1 MVTVVFVRNP
11 FNPYQSRT
19 IEKCE
24 AGRSLKE
31 YVEPYKNKVPQQ
43 ELTVQLNG
51 NVMQALDGLVPENAF
66 IVIMPHVG
74 KGGGK
79 NPLQLIASIAL
90 SVVAMGVG
98 SVLAGGAFFG
108 SAAVGV
114 GSWGLASYL
123 GAAATMFLGGS
134 LVSKLGP
141 KISVGKY
148 NYTESDP
155 TYGWDGVTT
164 MEGQGNA
171 IAVTYG
177 TVKSGGQSIAKYVSN
192 DSNDQVLNW
201 LVCAGEGVLEIEDV
215 KLNDNPIEN
224 YKDVSVEIRTGTN
237 NQEIISN
244 FNDTIE
250 TKQLGYEILNDEWR
264 LDEVQGNSAE
274 GLMIDIEFSQG
285 LYHANDDGS
294 LGTAWVDIAAQYRL
308 KVEGQGDEDNWLWL
322 VSTSPYA
329 KPNQVN
335 ASLID
340 TDAALGAWT
349 VKVGRYDTSGGDDDP
364 DLQWQVRIWAPGEKT
379 SGLAGFI
386 KARVASIEGSGS
398 VNCGP
403 FHFPDKALLRNLGS
417 GTQISITVANDSR
430 ISGAQSTA
438 VRRQFR
444 CDNIPAGEY
453 QVRVKAAARSAS
465 TASSRD
471 GVKCWWTGLS
481 AIIYDDFI
489 YPNKALIGLKALASN
504 QLSGSTPTL
513 SFIKTRDTVLVYN
526 PHLPG
531 YEEKPATNPAWAAY
545 DFTHFARLLDD
556 PRDGTQKIVV
566 GGAPAELIM
575 YDRFAEWAAY
585 CDEMDLHIN
594 IEIATTGEYWNKV
607 NTDIAPVGRGK
618 VLQFGTRFGCIW
630 DHVQEP
636 VQMFTMGNIISGS
649 FTETYLAVKDRADS
663 VELTFNNKDKD
674 YSRDT
679 IVAYGPTYDTAD
691 IVNNPTQI
699 SLDGITDYKQ
709 AYREAKYQLMCNA
722 LLKRSVSFDA
732 DIDAIGCMVGDVI
745 LVAHDVPRW
754 SYSGRI
760 YEVNGLYAVTVPA
773 DPDGN
778 AWDEDYSFQYRS
790 INDVIHTVDVTGV
803 EISGDMLIISVV
815 GFDSTDPPRADDIFA
830 LGPKNATSKP
840 FVVQSITRK
849 TDFTRTINA
858 LEYNGAVFEENYD
871 IPMPDYSMSE
881 ETDVQNVINLE
892 ANQIAYKDRQGTLRC
907 KMFVSWA
914 LPQGATADYF
924 SVSIS
929 DDYGQTW
936 ELKATAYGF
945 ECSFETQPFTAYMV
959 RVVTVY
965 QMRQSSGVIIGPIA
979 EGVDVLP
986 PDVTVLNTEV
996 VSEGTA
1002 ETRRFWWRFTYPD
1015 PDDIA
1020 GFKIKYTQGNS
1031 LNWSA
1036 AYELHSGYVTQQPFE
1051 TKALRQGVHTV
1062 MIKAV
1067 DNAGQ
1072 ESEHIAYTIL
1082 DLGDPLEDNVLYKND
1097 FTANSWEHAVTNG
1110 EQYYTD
1116 NYIHAPQNSYFW
1128 ATPETSVWVQN
1139 DWAMWYERYG
1149 SFYMYVQFKALA
1161 SGAFWLRYEIDG
1173 PAMVEYRVTG
1183 TEPMWN
1189 GDADTPM
1196 WGAPDY
1202 AMWPDEANL
1211 FKPYTCK
1218 VNVKAGDVIQVRFT
1232 APENMADETL
1242 LKSLMAI
1249 IDVPDREEHFENITV
1264 PAEGMN
1270 LPIKTPYY
1278 YTTAVR
1284 IDAIQDYTGETGISR
1299 AAILSRNPCRIQI
1312 LDINGNA
1319 VEATVDVTWQGFIN
1333 EVIEDAY

>member
-19 IEKCE
+19 IEKCA
-24 AGRSLKE
+24 AGRSLKD
-31 YVEPYKNKVPQQ
+31 YVEPYKNKVPKQ

-51 NVMQALDGLVPENAF
+51 NVMQTLDGLVPENAF
-66 IVIMPHVG
+66 VVIMPHVG

-90 SVVAMGVG
+90 SVVAWGVG
-98 SVLAGGAFFG
+98 GLAAGGA
-108 SAAVGV
+108 
-114 GSWGLASYL
+114 WGAW
-123 GAAATMFLGGS
+123 GAAASSVATMWGYAAAAAVMFLGGS

-148 NYTESDP
+148 NATESDP

-171 IAVTYG
+171 IAITYG

-192 DSNDQVLNW
+192 DSNDQILNW
-201 LVCAGEGVLEIEDV
+201 LICAGEGVLEIEDI

-250 TKQLGYEILNDEWR
+250 TKQLGYEILDDEWR
-264 LDEVQGNSAE
+264 LDEVTGNSAE
-274 GLMIDIEFSQG
+274 GLIIDVEFSQG

-294 LGTAWVDIAAQYRL
+294 LGTAWVTIAAEYRL
-308 KVEGQGDEDNWLWL
+308 KVEGQGDDNGWNIL
-322 VSTSPYA
+322 VSGTPYA
-329 KPNQVN
+329 KTNKVN
-335 ASLID
+335 ATLTD
-340 TDAALGAWT
+340 TNATLGAWT
-349 VKVGRYDTSGGDDDP
+349 VRVGRYDINDEDDNYP
-364 DLQWQVRIWAPGEKT
+364 DYQWQVRIWAPGQKT
-379 SGLAGFI
+379 TGLQGLMGV
-386 KARVASIEGSGS
+386 KAASIEGTGA

-403 FHFPDKALLRNLGS
+403 FHFPDRAVLRNLGS
-417 GTQISITVANDSR
+417 GTQISIEVVNDSR
-430 ISGAQSTA
+430 ISAAQTTA

-444 CDNIPAGEY
+444 FDNIPAGEY
-453 QVRVKAAARSAS
+453 QVRVKASGRSAS
-465 TASSRD
+465 TTSTRD

-481 AIIYDDFI
+481 AVIYDDFI
-489 YPNKALIGLKALASN
+489 YPNKALVGLKAMASN

-513 SFIKTRDTVLVYN
+513 SFIKTRSTVLVYN

-545 DFTHFARLLDD
+545 DFTHLARLLDD

-575 YDRFAEWAAY
+575 YDRFAEWAVY

-594 IEIATTGEYWNKV
+594 IEIATTGEYWQKV
-607 NTDIAPVGRGK
+607 NSDIAPVGRGQ
-618 VLQFGTRFGCIW
+618 VLQFGTKFGCIW

-636 VQMFTMGNIISGS
+636 VQMFTMGNIVSGS
-649 FTETYLAVKDRADS
+649 FTEKYLSLKDRADC

-674 YSRDT
+674 YTRDT

-699 SLDGITDYKQ
+699 SMDGITDYKQ

-722 LLKRSVSFDA
+722 LLTRSVTFKA

-760 YEVNGLYAVTVPA
+760 YEVNGLYAVTVPI

-778 AWDEDYSFQYRS
+778 AWDEDYTFQYRS
-790 INDVIHTVDVTGV
+790 INDRIHTVDVTA
-803 EISGDMLIISVV
+803 ITQSGDMLQIEVI
-815 GFDSTDPPRADDIFA
+815 GFDPEDPPQKNDIFA

-840 FVVQSITRK
+840 FVVTSITRSG
-849 TDFTRTINA
+849 DFQRQIEA
-858 LEYNGAVFEENYD
+858 LEYNAAVFEENYD

-892 ANQIAYKDRQGTLRC
+892 ANQVAYKDKQGTLRC

-914 LPQGATADYF
+914 LPQGALADYF
-924 SVSIS
+924 SVHIS
-929 DDYGQTW
+929 DDYGRTW
-936 ELKATAYGF
+936 QLMASPTGF

-959 RVVTVY
+959 RVITVY

-986 PDVTVLNTEV
+986 PDVTVINAEV
-996 VSEGTA
+996 VGEGAA
-1002 ETRRFWWRFTYPD
+1002 ETRRFYWKFEYPD

-1020 GFKIKYTQGNS
+1020 GFKIKYLQGNS
-1031 LNWSA
+1031 LNWNV

-1072 ESEHIAYTIL
+1072 ESEHIAYTVL
-1082 DLGDPLEDNVLYKND
+1082 NLGDPLEDNVLYKND
-1097 FTANSWEHAVTNG
+1097 FTANEWEHAVTNG
-1110 EQYYTD
+1110 MQFQGD

-1128 ATPETSVWVQN
+1128 SSANSSIWVQP
-1139 DWAMWYERYG
+1139 DYAFWYERY
-1149 SFYMYVQFKALA
+1149 STFYLNVQFKALA
-1161 SGAFWLRYEIDG
+1161 SGQFWLRYDIEG
-1173 PAMVEYRVTG
+1173 PAMVEYRITG
-1183 TEPMWN
+1183 TQPFWDGTPETVFW
-1189 GDADTPM
+1189 DAAN
-1196 WGAPDY
+1196 W

-1218 VNVKAGDVIQVRFT
+1218 VNVKAGDIIQVRFQ
-1232 APENMADETL
+1232 APDNVEEETL

-1264 PAEGMN
+1264 PAAGLE
-1270 LPIKTPYY
+1270 LPVVTPNY

-1284 IDAIQDYTGETGISR
+1284 IDAIQDTTAEAGISR
-1299 AAILSRNPCRIQI
+1299 AAVISRNPCRIKI

-1319 VEATVDVTWQGFIN
+1319 VQATVDVTWQGFIK
-1333 EVIEDAY
+1333 EVI

>member
-11 FNPYQSRT
+11 FDPYQSRSV
-19 IEKCE
+19 EHAEDGK
-24 AGRSLKE
+24 SLTE
-31 YVEPYKNKVPQQ
+31 YVQPYRDKVPFN
-43 ELTVQLNG
+43 ELTVQVNG
-51 NVMQALDGLVPENAF
+51 KIAVEFDGIVPKNAF
-66 IVIMPHVG
+66 IVVMVTVG
-74 KGGGK
+74 KSGGK

-108 SAAVGV
+108 AGAVGI
-114 GSWGLASYL
+114 GAWGLPSFL

-148 NYTESDP
+148 NTTESDP
-155 TYGWDGVTT
+155 TYSWDGVTT

-171 IAVTYG
+171 IALTYG

-192 DSNDQVLNW
+192 NENDQVLNW
-201 LVCAGEGVLEIEDV
+201 LVCAGEGPLEIEDIR
-215 KLNDNPIEN
+215 LNDNPIEN
-224 YKDVSVEIRTGTN
+224 YKDVSVEIRPGTN

-250 TKQLGYEILNDEWR
+250 TKQLGYEILDDEWR
-264 LDEVQGNSAE
+264 LDEVAGNSAE
-274 GLMIDIEFSQG
+274 GLIIDIEFSQG

-340 TDAALGAWT
+340 TDATLGAWSI
-349 VKVGRYDTSGGDDDP
+349 KVGRYDTSSGGDDNP
-364 DLQWQVRIWAPGEKT
+364 DYKWQVLVFESGQKT
-379 SGLAGFI
+379 SGINVIMAKRAI
-386 KARVASIEGSGS
+386 IEGSGS

-465 TASSRD
+465 TTSSRD
-471 GVKCWWTGLS
+471 GVKCWWSGLS

-504 QLSGSTPTL
+504 QLSGNTPTL
-513 SFIKTRDTVLVYN
+513 TFLKTRSTVLVYN
-526 PHLPG
+526 PNLPG

-545 DFTHFARLLDD
+545 DFTHIARLLDD

-566 GGAPAELIM
+566 NGAPAELIM
-575 YDRFAEWAAY
+575 YDRFAEWAEY

-636 VQMFTMGNIISGS
+636 VQMFTMGNIVSGS
-649 FTETYLAVKDRADS
+649 FTETYLALKDRADC
-663 VELTFNNKDKD
+663 VELTFNNRDKD
-674 YSRDT
+674 YTRDT
-679 IVAYGPTYDTAD
+679 IVAYGPDYDKTE

-699 SLDGITDYKQ
+699 SMDGITDYNQ
-709 AYREAKYQLMCNA
+709 AYREAKYQLYCNA
-722 LLKRSVSFDA
+722 LLKRSVSFTA
-732 DIDAIGCMVGDVI
+732 QIDAISCMVGDVI
-745 LVAHDVPRW
+745 LVAHDVPQW

-760 YEVNGLYAVTVPA
+760 YEVNGLYAVTVPI
-773 DPDGN
+773 DPDGRE
-778 AWDEDYSFQYRS
+778 WTDEYSFQYRS
-790 INDVIHTVDVTGV
+790 QNDVIHTIEVTN
-803 EISGDMLIISVV
+803 ITTSGDMLLIEVT
-815 GFDSTDPPRADDIFA
+815 GFDESDMPQKNDIFA
-830 LGPKNATSKP
+830 LGPRNATSKP
-840 FVVQSITRK
+840 FTVTSITRA
-849 TDFTRTINA
+849 DDYTRKIEA
-858 LEYNGAVFEENYD
+858 IEYNAAVFEENYE
-871 IPMPDYSMSE
+871 IPMPDYSFDE
-881 ETDVQNVINLE
+881 ATDVQNVINLQ
-892 ANQIAYKDRQGTLRC
+892 ANQVVYKDKQGTLRC
-907 KMFVSWA
+907 KMFVSWSLPEGA
-914 LPQGATADYF
+914 LADYF
-924 SVSIS
+924 SVQIS
-929 DDYGQTW
+929 TNYGSSWTI
-936 ELKATAYGF
+936 AGTVYGF
-945 ECSFETQPFTAYMV
+945 DCELDTQPFTEYMV
-959 RVVTVY
+959 RVITVY

-979 EGVDVLP
+979 AGEDVLP
-986 PDVTVLNTEV
+986 PDVSVINVEV
-996 VSEGTA
+996 VGEGAA
-1002 ETRRFWWRFTYPD
+1002 ETRRFWWQFEYPN

-1020 GFKIKYTQGNS
+1020 GFKIKYLQGNS
-1031 LNWSA
+1031 LWNV
-1036 AYELHSGYVTQQPFE
+1036 AYELHSGLITQQPFE
-1051 TKALRQGVHTV
+1051 TKALRQGSHTV

-1082 DLGDPLEDNVLYKND
+1082 NLGDPLEDNVLYKND
-1097 FTANSWEHAVTNG
+1097 FTVNNWEHAVTNG

-1128 ATPETSVWVQN
+1128 SSANSHIWVQP
-1139 DWAMWYERYG
+1139 DYAFWYERY
-1149 SFYMYVQFKALA
+1149 SAFYLNMQFKALA
-1161 SGAFWLRYEIDG
+1161 SGQFWLRYEIEG
-1173 PAMVEYRVTG
+1173 PAAVEYRITG
-1183 TEPMWN
+1183 TQPFWN
-1189 GDADTPM
+1189 GTEDTVFWDAEN
-1196 WGAPDY
+1196 W

-1218 VNVKAGDVIQVRFT
+1218 VNVKAGDIIQVRFR
-1232 APENMADETL
+1232 APDNVEEETL

-1264 PAEGMN
+1264 PATGIE
-1270 LPIKTPYY
+1270 LPVVTPNY

-1284 IDAIQDYTGETGISR
+1284 IDAIQDTTAEAGISR
-1299 AAILSRNPCRIQI
+1299 AAVISRNPCRIQI

-1319 VEATVDVTWQGFIN
+1319 VQATVDVTWQGFIK
-1333 EVIEDAY
+1333 EVI

>member
-31 YVEPYKNKVPQQ
+31 YVEPYKKKVPQQ

-66 IVIMPHVG
+66 IVIMPKVG
-74 KGGGK
+74 GGGGGK

-148 NYTESDP
+148 NYSESDP

-171 IAVTYG
+171 IALTYG

-201 LVCAGEGVLEIEDV
+201 LVCAGEGVLEIEDI

-340 TDAALGAWT
+340 SNAELGKWKIRVQLRNTTVDDESVGKKYWLSVGKPSQGDSALQQMAWAQ
-349 VKVGRYDTSGGDDDP
+349 KY
-364 DLQWQVRIWAPGEKT
+364 
-379 SGLAGFI
+379 
-386 KARVASIEGSGS
+386 IEGSGS
-398 VNCGP
+398 VDCGP
-403 FHFPDKALLRNLGS
+403 FHFPDKVLLRNLGS

-430 ISGAQSTA
+430 ISGSQSTA

-465 TASSRD
+465 TTSSRD

-545 DFTHFARLLDD
+545 DFTHLARILDD

-679 IVAYGPTYDTAD
+679 IAAYGPTYDTAD

-699 SLDGITDYKQ
+699 SMDGITDYKQ

-778 AWDEDYSFQYRS
+778 VWDEDYSFQYRS

-803 EISGDMLIISVV
+803 EVSGDKLIISVV
-815 GFDSTDPPRADDIFA
+815 GFDSTDPPQESDIFA

-840 FVVQSITRK
+840 FTVQSITRK

-858 LEYNGAVFEENYD
+858 LEYNGNVFEENYD
-871 IPMPDYSMSE
+871 IPAPDYSMSE

-907 KMFVSWA
+907 KMFVSWQ
-914 LPQGATADYF
+914 LPQGAMADYF
-924 SVSIS
+924 SVHIS
-929 DDYGQTW
+929 DDYGKTW
-936 ELKATAYGF
+936 QLMASPTGF

-959 RVVTVY
+959 RVITVY

-986 PDVTVLNTEV
+986 PDVNVINVEV
-996 VSEGTA
+996 VGEGTA
-1002 ETRRFWWRFTYPD
+1002 ETRRFWWDFTYPD

-1020 GFKIKYTQGNS
+1020 GFKIKYLQGNS
-1031 LNWSA
+1031 LNWNV
-1036 AYELHSGYVTQQPFE
+1036 AYELHTGFVTQQPFE

-1072 ESEHIAYTIL
+1072 ESEHIAYTVL
-1082 DLGDPLEDNVLYKND
+1082 NLGDPLEDNVLYKND
-1097 FTANSWEHAVTNG
+1097 FAANDWEHCITNG
-1110 EQYYTD
+1110 TQSGYD
-1116 NYIHAPQNSYFW
+1116 DYIHAPQNSYFW
-1128 ATPETSVWVQN
+1128 ATPDTNAWVQN
-1139 DWAMWYERYG
+1139 DWAMWYERYS
-1149 SFYMYVQFKALA
+1149 SFYLVMQFKALA
-1161 SGAFWLRYEIDG
+1161 SGAFWLRYDIEG
-1173 PAMVEYRVTG
+1173 PAKIEYRITG
-1183 TEPMWN
+1183 DQPFWR
-1189 GDADTPM
+1189 GDAGTAF
-1196 WGAPDY
+1196 WEAPDW
-1202 AMWPDEANL
+1202 AMWPDGAN
-1211 FKPYTCK
+1211 FYKPYTCK
-1218 VNVKAGDVIQVRFT
+1218 VNVKAGDLIQVRFT
-1232 APENMADETL
+1232 APENVTEETL
-1242 LKSLMAI
+1242 LKSLTAI

-1264 PAEGMN
+1264 PASGLE
-1270 LPIKTPYY
+1270 LPIVTPDY
-1278 YTTAVR
+1278 YTTAVKV
-1284 IDAIQDYTGETGISR
+1284 DAMQTSVPGGVELEIVSRTPCIIRFNKLTKGATITRTPIQVV
-1299 AAILSRNPCRIQI
+1299 A
-1312 LDINGNA
+1312 
-1319 VEATVDVTWQGFIN
+1319 DVTWQGFEN
-1333 EVIEDAY
+1333 EVI